1 MTEHFLNGMD
11 IRTVFQQMRRERMAQ
26 RMRCDCLFDAGLRL
40 VVLDEL
46 PEALT

>member
-1 MTEHFLNGMD
+1 MTEHFLNGVD
-11 IRTVFQQMRRERMAQ
+11 IRAVFQQMRRERMAQ
-26 RMRCDCLFDAGLRL
+26 RMRCDCLFDAGLCL